1 MSVHSW
7 NILGKF
13 KIPFVKVNNVSLLP
27 RDWPIS
33 SEGSKHDLQ
42 RKREKRMRNMADVEV
57 AVGDD
62 LRRKPYSMASLDND
76 WYAVLGGIQRD
87 LKTIC
92 RSIP

>member
-1 MSVHSW
+1 M
-7 NILGKF
+7 GKF

-62 LRRKPYSMASLDND
+62 LRRKPYSIASLDND

-92 RSIP
+92 RSIT